1 MRRGGSKE
9 QIGALPVIGGDR
21 NTGPERIDGSIRGCL
36 NRFVPRHRRWISRFA
51 VAAILAAGSLSEIR
65 TAHADDVSQLAD
77 TLASSSSD
85 KERISAVT
93 SLARLADKRA
103 LRPLVAALHDP
114 NAMVRAIA
122 AAGLGKLGHRAALP
136 ALREAQND
144 PDPLVQKRARTALV
158 QVSQANDIALAA
170 QPAPAP
176 SDPDRGRAGFGHG
189 AHAVTPRPD
198 VYVVIK
204 SSSDDSPG
212 RSDEKT
218 RKVNAG
224 ILRDTMM
231 GSLRGESRVTATAE
245 DASKYGLDACQV
257 DLSIVKL
264 DQRTSGDYIE
274 INAELRLAI
283 SDTHG
288 RMKSFLSN
296 GAKVQVP
303 KRTFDA
309 RYLPQ
314 LKREAVENAAKGL
327 VDDLLTHLRRT
338 AGT

>member
-1 MRRGGSKE
+1 MSG
-9 QIGALPVIGGDR
+9 
-21 NTGPERIDGSIRGCL
+21 
-36 NRFVPRHRRWISRFA
+36 
-51 VAAILAAGSLSEIR
+51 IR
-65 TAHADDVSQLAD
+65 TAHADDVSALAD
-77 TLASSSSD
+77 TLTSSSSE

-103 LRPLVAALHDP
+103 LRPLVGALHDP
-114 NAMVRAIA
+114 SAMVRAIA

-144 PDPLVQKRARTALV
+144 PDPLVQKRARTAMV
-158 QVSQANDIALAA
+158 QVCEANNIAVE
-170 QPAPAP
+170 APAAPEPP

-189 AHAVTPRPD
+189 GHPVAARPD

-204 SSSDDSPG
+204 STSDDSPG
-212 RSDEKT
+212 RADDKA
-218 RKVNAG
+218 RKLNAG
-224 ILRDTMM
+224 ILRAAMM
-231 GSLRGESRVTATAE
+231 GSLHGESRVTSVAE
-245 DASKYGLDACQV
+245 DAAKYGLDAQQV
-257 DLSIVKL
+257 DLSITKL
-264 DQRTSGDYIE
+264 EQRASGDYVEIE
-274 INAELRLAI
+274 AQLRLAI
-283 SDTHG
+283 SDDHG

-314 LKREAVENAAKGL
+314 LRREALENAARGL
-327 VDDLLTHLRRT
+327 VDDLLTHVRRT